1 MIVRTRWQ
9 TAFVAAALAVMVG
22 QVLLSGPPR
31 RPTPKKPA
39 PTSAPATR
47 PARKDM
53 AGRPSSA
60 TPAEPAEAYPGAALT
75 TACEEAATKLRAKL
89 DDTFVVLTEPPFVMA
104 GDMPRAKL
112 KQYASGTVLAPAK
125 ALWRGYF
132 DKKPD
137 KVITVLLFAGD
148 KSYRAWAKTLFND
161 TRVPHFGYYRPGI
174 RTMVMNIGTGGG
186 TLVHELTHSLIVYD
200 FPNVPTW
207 FDEGFA
213 SLHEGCQ
220 IGTNT
225 IVGVVNWRL
234 PGLQK
239 AHRDGKLRSLRDLIT
254 KRDFRGR
261 LEGVNY
267 AQARYFVMYMQ
278 QKKLLKPF
286 YKHFHAQYTA
296 PDAKPTLED
305 DVKAVEHIFGQ
316 KLEDIEKVWLK
327 WVMTLKYR

>member
-9 TAFVAAALAVMVG
+9 TAFLAAALAVMVG
-22 QVLLSGPPR
+22 QVLLSGPPSR
-31 RPTPKKPA
+31 SAPKPA
-39 PTSAPATR
+39 TPTTAPATR

-53 AGRPSSA
+53 AGAPAPA
-60 TPAEPAEAYPGAALT
+60 TPAEAYPGAKLT
-75 TACEEAATKLRAKL
+75 AACEKVAATLRAKL
-89 DDTFVVLTEPPFVMA
+89 DDTFIVVTEPPFVMA

-132 DKKPD
+132 RKKPD

-148 KSYRAWAKTLFND
+148 KSYRTWAKTLFND
-161 TRVPHFGYYRPGI
+161 TRVPHFGYYRPEL

-186 TLVHELTHSLIVYD
+186 TLVHELTHSLVVYD
-200 FPNVPTW
+200 FPDVPTW

-213 SLHEGCQ
+213 SLHEGCR
-220 IGTNT
+220 IGTDT

-239 AHRDGKLRSLRDLIT
+239 AIREGKLRSLRDLIT

-261 LEGVNY
+261 LEGINY

-278 QKKLLKPF
+278 QQKLLKPF
-286 YKHFHAQYTA
+286 YKHFHAQYIA
-296 PDAKPTLED
+296 PNAKPTPET
-305 DVKAVEHIFGQ
+305 DVKAVEHVFGQ

>member
-9 TAFVAAALAVMVG
+9 TAFLAAALAVMVG
-22 QVLLSGPPR
+22 QVLLSGPPSR
-31 RPTPKKPA
+31 SAPKPA
-39 PTSAPATR
+39 TPTTAPATR

-53 AGRPSSA
+53 AGAPAPA
-60 TPAEPAEAYPGAALT
+60 TPAEAYPGAKLT
-75 TACEEAATKLRAKL
+75 AACEKVAATLRAKL
-89 DDTFVVLTEPPFVMA
+89 DDTFIVVTEPPFVMA

-132 DKKPD
+132 RKKPD

-148 KSYRAWAKTLFND
+148 KSYRTWAKTLFND
-161 TRVPHFGYYRPGI
+161 ARVPHFGYYRPEL

-200 FPNVPTW
+200 FPDVPTW

-213 SLHEGCQ
+213 SLHEGCR
-220 IGTNT
+220 IGTDT
-225 IVGVVNWRL
+225 IIGVVNWRL

-239 AHRDGKLRSLRDLIT
+239 AICDGKLRSLRDLIT

-261 LEGVNY
+261 LEGINY

-278 QKKLLKPF
+278 QQKLLKPF
-286 YKHFHAQYTA
+286 YKHFRAQYAA
-296 PDAKPTLED
+296 PDAKPAPED
-305 DVKAVEHIFGQ
+305 DVKAVEHVFGE